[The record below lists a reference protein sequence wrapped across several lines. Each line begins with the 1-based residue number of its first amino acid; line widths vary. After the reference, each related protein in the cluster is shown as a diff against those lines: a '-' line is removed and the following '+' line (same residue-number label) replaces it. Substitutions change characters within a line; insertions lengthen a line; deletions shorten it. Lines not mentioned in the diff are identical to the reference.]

1 MEKYNFGSDES
12 YLLQHNLLG
21 IDDLSEFQLAEQY
34 VFTVRALQIAQG
46 VYKIRDFKMDDLCA
60 LHKHLFQDIYSFAG
74 EVRSVQLTKGNTR
87 FCQFQYIDSYG
98 ASIIGE
104 LALEKDWNTIEF
116 ASEKLAYYKSEL
128 NMLHPFREGNGRTLR
143 IFIRELEKTKG
154 YDWDFEKMDK
164 EDYMNAM
171 IRATSDSTELKRI
184 FLNTL
189 HLQT

>member
-1 MEKYNFGSDES
+1 MEKYNFSSDES

-21 IDDLSEFQLAEQY
+21 IDDLSELQLAEQY

-46 VYKIRDFKMDDLCA
+46 LYKIRDFKMDDLCA

-74 EVRSVQLTKGNTR
+74 EVRSVQLTKGTTR

-98 ASIIGE
+98 ASILSE
-104 LALEKDWNTIEF
+104 LSLEKDWNTIDF

-143 IFIRELEKTKG
+143 IFIRELARTKG

>member
-21 IDDLSEFQLAEQY
+21 IDDLSELQLAEQY

-98 ASIIGE
+98 ASILGE

-143 IFIRELEKTKG
+143 IFIRELAKTKG

>member
-21 IDDLSEFQLAEQY
+21 IDDLSELQLAEQY

-60 LHKHLFQDIYSFAG
+60 LHKHLFQDIYSFAD

-98 ASIIGE
+98 ASILGE

-143 IFIRELEKTKG
+143 IFIRELAKTKG